1 MMDGELAVI
10 RWTITGTHKGELF
23 GLAPTGKT
31 IAVSGMDML
40 RVVDGKFVEHWG
52 GIADQMDTVLR
63 QVQTH

>member
-1 MMDGELAVI
+1 
-10 RWTITGTHKGELF
+10 
-23 GLAPTGKT
+23 
-31 IAVSGMDML
+31 ML